1 MEKKIAW
8 LEFKHMAIGLFDK
21 RALDSFEADR
31 ATDRALSYSDWK
43 NTVQDYQDAFYR
55 RHTEIRLSYDDGYKD
70 GYNAAIGKIVGL
82 IRGLEKNNDSFECR
96 QIE

>member
-1 MEKKIAW
+1 MEKKITW
-8 LEFKHMAIGLFDK
+8 LEFKSMAIGLFDK
-21 RALDSFEADR
+21 HVLDSFEA
-31 ATDRALSYSDWK
+31 DRALSYSDWK
-43 NTVQDYQDAFYR
+43 NAVQDYQDAFYR